1 MITSTPIRPDQ
12 IRPTD
17 RPQVDSGEHRSSSQ
31 AGFAAVLDHVVR
43 YR

>member
-17 RPQVDSGEHRSSSQ
+17 RPTVDSGAHRPSSQ
-31 AGFAAVLDHVVR
+31 AGFAAVLLHR
-43 YR
+43 